1 MIRKS
6 VLLRAV
12 LASVC
17 ALCVLALGCSQ
28 AHRAIP
34 VAEDQPILSL
44 SASDCYGAVAFG
56 GGQAQALARAARL
69 NDNTMAAVASVAP

>member
-12 LASVC
+12 LVSVC
-17 ALCVLALGCSQ
+17 ALSVLALGCSQ
-28 AHRAIP
+28 AHRAMP

-44 SASDCYGAVAFG
+44 SAGDCYGVMAFG
-56 GGQAQALARAARL
+56 GGQAQALARATRL
-69 NDNTMAAVASVAP
+69 NDNTMAAVASVTP